1 MQNLKGND
9 ANKLIYK
16 TENRLVDLE
25 KEFMVTRGKG
35 VGERIVREFQIDM
48 NTLLY
53 SKWITN
59 KNLLY
64 STGNSAQCYVATWM
78 GEEFWGECVSPSVLS
93 NSLQPH

>member
-1 MQNLKGND
+1 MQNLKGNYT
-9 ANKLIYK
+9 NKLIYK

-35 VGERIVREFQIDM
+35 VGERIVGEFRIDM

-53 SKWITN
+53 SKWIT

-78 GEEFWGECVSPSVLS
+78 GGKFGREWICVYV
-93 NSLQPH
+93 